1 MHELCISPRQVLD
14 RRITKIIASFKG
26 TAVRARKPAKNDY
39 PKNNNG
45 TLVQRSFGT
54 HYRN

>member
-54 HYRN
+54 HW